1 MITGIP
7 SIWRRGMN
15 RKILPS
21 ILIFVALWFSLF
33 GVSELSSESEKV
45 LARVGGKVITQRD
58 LDELMKRYESFRKG
72 NPVDPDE
79 KKKFLSLL
87 ISSTLIS
94 LEAEKEKLDQ
104 KPDIQSNLKIHRI
117 ELLTREYV
125 NTKIEPLVAVKNEEI
140 EEILKKNPNLIP
152 KESLTLKEILVR
164 TEKEAEEIYQELKKG
179 GDFSKIAT
187 DKSISPTK
195 TKGGLLGTLSRGQLP
210 PQVEQVAFQLKEREF
225 SKPVKTEEGFKLFY
239 LEKREQMP
247 QEKMK
252 MLEGKLREKI
262 IQLEKNK
269 KREALIQT
277 KIEELK
283 KEIKVEI
290 YFDQLK

>member
-1 MITGIP
+1 
-7 SIWRRGMN
+7 MN
-15 RKILPS
+15 RKILPLV
-21 ILIFVALWFSLF
+21 LIFVALWFSLF
-33 GVSELSSESEKV
+33 EVSELSSESEKV

-58 LDELMKRYESFRKG
+58 LDELMKRYESLRKG

-79 KKKFLSLL
+79 EKRFLNLL

-104 KPDIQSNLKIHRI
+104 KPEIQSNLKIHRT

-125 NTKIEPLVAVKNEEI
+125 NTKIEPLVTVKDEEI

-152 KESLTLKEILVR
+152 KESLTLREILVK

-195 TKGGLLGTLSRGQLP
+195 AKGGLIGTLSRGQLP

-225 SKPVKTEEGFKLFY
+225 SKPVKTEEGFKLLY
-239 LEKREQMP
+239 LDKREQIS

-269 KREALIQT
+269 KKEALIQS

-283 KEIKVEI
+283 KQIKVETF
-290 YFDQLK
+290 FDQLK

>member
-1 MITGIP
+1 
-7 SIWRRGMN
+7 MN

-58 LDELMKRYESFRKG
+58 LDELMKRYESLRKG

-104 KPDIQSNLKIHRI
+104 KPEIQSNLKMYRT

-125 NTKIEPLVAVKNEEI
+125 NTKIEPLVTVRNEEI
-140 EEILKKNPNLIP
+140 EEILKKNPNLVP

-187 DKSISPTK
+187 EKSISPTK

-239 LEKREQMP
+239 LEKREQMS

-252 MLEGKLREKI
+252 MFEGKVREKI
-262 IQLEKNK
+262 VQLEKNK

-283 KEIKVEI
+283 KEIKVESF
-290 YFDQLK
+290 FDQLK

>member
-1 MITGIP
+1 M
-7 SIWRRGMN
+7 
-15 RKILPS
+15 
-21 ILIFVALWFSLF
+21 LIFVALWFSLF

-58 LDELMKRYESFRKG
+58 LDELMKRYESMRKG
-72 NPVDPDE
+72 NPVAPDE
-79 KKKFLSLL
+79 KMKFLNLL

-104 KPDIQSNLKIHRI
+104 KPDIQSNLKIYRT

-140 EEILKKNPNLIP
+140 EEILKKNPNLVP
-152 KESLTLKEILVR
+152 KESLTLKEILVK

-210 PQVEQVAFQLKEREF
+210 PQVEQVAFQLKEGEF

-239 LEKREQMP
+239 LEKREQMS

-262 IQLEKNK
+262 VQLEKNK

-283 KEIKVEI
+283 KQIKVET
-290 YFDQLK
+290 YFDELK

>member
-1 MITGIP
+1 
-7 SIWRRGMN
+7 MN
-15 RKILPS
+15 RKILPLM
-21 ILIFVALWFSLF
+21 LISVALWFCLF
-33 GVSELSSESEKV
+33 GVSELSSESERI
-45 LARVGGKVITQRD
+45 LAKVGGKVITQRD
-58 LDELMKRYESFRKG
+58 LDELMKRYESIRKG

-79 KKKFLSLL
+79 KKRFLSLL

-104 KPDIQSNLKIHRI
+104 KPEIQSNLKIHRT

-125 NTKIEPLVAVKNEEI
+125 NTKIEPLVTVKDEEI

-152 KESLTLKEILVR
+152 KESLTLREILVK

-195 TKGGLLGTLSRGQLP
+195 AKGGLIGTLSRGHLP
-210 PQVEQVAFQLKEREF
+210 PQVEQVVFQLKEHEF
-225 SKPVKTEEGFKLFY
+225 SKPVKTEEGFKLLY
-239 LEKREQMP
+239 LEKREQMS

-252 MLEGKLREKI
+252 MFEGKLREKI
-262 IQLEKNK
+262 VQLEKNK

-283 KEIKVEI
+283 KHVKVET